1 MELYKGIQRKN
12 LRENLIE
19 KNDRIVVG
27 FSGGPDSVFLTEMLL
42 KLREEIEFEI
52 ILVHINHLLRGE
64 ASDGDERFSLE
75 YGKKKGLKVFSRK
88 IDITTLGKKEGLT
101 LEEAG
106 REARYNLFNEI
117 FIQEKANK
125 IALAHNKDDQLETFM
140 FRLVRGAGL
149 EGLEGIVSKRDRY
162 IRPISEIYKKDI
174 VNYLDSNNIEYRI
187 DKTNFENEF
196 TRNSIRLDLIP
207 FIEKRYNPKFKDR
220 LYALIEEIREV
231 NMRVNKEYIE
241 NIFKDSIE
249 KNIFIKA
256 IASSPVDKKSEY
268 TKVNLKPVRIKD
280 EIFIQFEEFKD
291 KKAYHENICFAS
303 AMVKISD
310 ILERFK
316 QLLISVNGA
325 DYQILKG
332 KQDFNLKKSE
342 NTKVLKDLDHNKKKN
357 YLIEDGTPVPFL
369 IKLGVMGEDG
379 KVFKNSYDKFRQINK
394 YLEFIDD
401 TIRELQNKKLI
412 GDHIK
417 FVDFGCG
424 KSYLTFALHYYLKDI
439 KNFTF
444 EIIGLDLKKDVMK
457 KCNDIA
463 KELKCENLE
472 FLTGNIKDF
481 DKLQNVDIIF
491 SLHACNNATD
501 YALLKG

>member
-1 MELYKGIQRKN
+1 MK
-12 LRENLIE
+12 
-19 KNDRIVVG
+19 
-27 FSGGPDSVFLTEMLL
+27 
-42 KLREEIEFEI
+42 
-52 ILVHINHLLRGE
+52 
-64 ASDGDERFSLE
+64 
-75 YGKKKGLKVFSRK
+75 
-88 IDITTLGKKEGLT
+88 
-101 LEEAG
+101 
-106 REARYNLFNEI
+106 
-117 FIQEKANK
+117 
-125 IALAHNKDDQLETFM
+125 
-140 FRLVRGAGL
+140 
-149 EGLEGIVSKRDRY
+149 
-162 IRPISEIYKKDI
+162 
-174 VNYLDSNNIEYRI
+174 
-187 DKTNFENEF
+187 
-196 TRNSIRLDLIP
+196 
-207 FIEKRYNPKFKDR
+207 
-220 LYALIEEIREV
+220 
-231 NMRVNKEYIE
+231 VNKEYIE

-268 TKVNLKPVRIKD
+268 TKVNLKPVRIKE

-303 AMVKISD
+303 AMIKISD
-310 ILERFK
+310 ILEKFK
-316 QLLISVNGA
+316 QLLISVNGV

-332 KQDFNLKKSE
+332 KQDYNLKKSE

-501 YALLKG
+501 YALLKGLELNAKAILAVPCCQHEFNEKMSNTKNSKFFDKEMPIGKHGILFEKYTSLATDAFRAQALELCGYKTQVMEFIDMEHTPKNILIRRIKDKVNTESLKRRFNEYEKFKSFLGIEPLLDSLLSPYYLIKL

>member
-1 MELYKGIQRKN
+1 MK
-12 LRENLIE
+12 
-19 KNDRIVVG
+19 
-27 FSGGPDSVFLTEMLL
+27 
-42 KLREEIEFEI
+42 
-52 ILVHINHLLRGE
+52 
-64 ASDGDERFSLE
+64 
-75 YGKKKGLKVFSRK
+75 
-88 IDITTLGKKEGLT
+88 
-101 LEEAG
+101 
-106 REARYNLFNEI
+106 
-117 FIQEKANK
+117 
-125 IALAHNKDDQLETFM
+125 
-140 FRLVRGAGL
+140 
-149 EGLEGIVSKRDRY
+149 
-162 IRPISEIYKKDI
+162 
-174 VNYLDSNNIEYRI
+174 
-187 DKTNFENEF
+187 
-196 TRNSIRLDLIP
+196 
-207 FIEKRYNPKFKDR
+207 
-220 LYALIEEIREV
+220 
-231 NMRVNKEYIE
+231 VNKEYIE

-249 KNIFIKA
+249 KNSFIKA
-256 IASSPVDKKSEY
+256 IASSPIDKNQEY
-268 TKVNLKPVRIKD
+268 TKVNLKPVRIKE

-291 KKAYHENICFAS
+291 KKAFHENICIAS
-303 AMVKISD
+303 ALIKIED
-310 ILERFK
+310 ILEKFK
-316 QLLISVNGA
+316 QILISINGV

-332 KQDFNLKKSE
+332 KKDFNLKKSE
-342 NTKVLKDLDHNKKKN
+342 NTKVLKDLDHNKKRN
-357 YLIEDGTPVPFL
+357 YIIEDGTPVPFL

-501 YALLKG
+501 YALLKGLELNAKAI

>member
-1 MELYKGIQRKN
+1 MK
-12 LRENLIE
+12 
-19 KNDRIVVG
+19 
-27 FSGGPDSVFLTEMLL
+27 
-42 KLREEIEFEI
+42 
-52 ILVHINHLLRGE
+52 
-64 ASDGDERFSLE
+64 
-75 YGKKKGLKVFSRK
+75 
-88 IDITTLGKKEGLT
+88 
-101 LEEAG
+101 
-106 REARYNLFNEI
+106 
-117 FIQEKANK
+117 
-125 IALAHNKDDQLETFM
+125 
-140 FRLVRGAGL
+140 
-149 EGLEGIVSKRDRY
+149 
-162 IRPISEIYKKDI
+162 
-174 VNYLDSNNIEYRI
+174 
-187 DKTNFENEF
+187 
-196 TRNSIRLDLIP
+196 
-207 FIEKRYNPKFKDR
+207 
-220 LYALIEEIREV
+220 
-231 NMRVNKEYIE
+231 VNKEYIE
-241 NIFKDSIE
+241 NIFKDSIG

-268 TKVNLKPVRIKD
+268 TKVNLKPVRIKE

-310 ILERFK
+310 ILEKFK

-501 YALLKG
+501 YALLKGLELNAKAILAVPCCQHEFNEKMSNTKNSKFFDKEMPIGKHGILFENIHL

>member
-1 MELYKGIQRKN
+1 M
-12 LRENLIE
+12 
-19 KNDRIVVG
+19 
-27 FSGGPDSVFLTEMLL
+27 
-42 KLREEIEFEI
+42 
-52 ILVHINHLLRGE
+52 
-64 ASDGDERFSLE
+64 
-75 YGKKKGLKVFSRK
+75 
-88 IDITTLGKKEGLT
+88 
-101 LEEAG
+101 
-106 REARYNLFNEI
+106 
-117 FIQEKANK
+117 
-125 IALAHNKDDQLETFM
+125 
-140 FRLVRGAGL
+140 
-149 EGLEGIVSKRDRY
+149 
-162 IRPISEIYKKDI
+162 
-174 VNYLDSNNIEYRI
+174 
-187 DKTNFENEF
+187 
-196 TRNSIRLDLIP
+196 
-207 FIEKRYNPKFKDR
+207 
-220 LYALIEEIREV
+220 
-231 NMRVNKEYIE
+231 
-241 NIFKDSIE
+241 
-249 KNIFIKA
+249 
-256 IASSPVDKKSEY
+256 DKKSEY
-268 TKVNLKPVRIKD
+268 TKVNLKPVRIKE

-303 AMVKISD
+303 AMIKISD
-310 ILERFK
+310 ILEKFK

-501 YALLKG
+501 YALLKGLELNAKAILAVPCCQHEFNEKMSNTKNSKFFDKEMPIGKHGILFEKYTSLATDAFRAQALELCGYKTQVMEFIDMEHTPKNILIREIKDKVNTESLKRRFNEYEKFKSFLGIEPLLDSLLSPYYLIKL

>member
-1 MELYKGIQRKN
+1 MK
-12 LRENLIE
+12 
-19 KNDRIVVG
+19 
-27 FSGGPDSVFLTEMLL
+27 
-42 KLREEIEFEI
+42 
-52 ILVHINHLLRGE
+52 
-64 ASDGDERFSLE
+64 
-75 YGKKKGLKVFSRK
+75 
-88 IDITTLGKKEGLT
+88 
-101 LEEAG
+101 
-106 REARYNLFNEI
+106 
-117 FIQEKANK
+117 
-125 IALAHNKDDQLETFM
+125 
-140 FRLVRGAGL
+140 
-149 EGLEGIVSKRDRY
+149 
-162 IRPISEIYKKDI
+162 
-174 VNYLDSNNIEYRI
+174 
-187 DKTNFENEF
+187 
-196 TRNSIRLDLIP
+196 
-207 FIEKRYNPKFKDR
+207 
-220 LYALIEEIREV
+220 
-231 NMRVNKEYIE
+231 VNKEYIE

-501 YALLKG
+501 YALLKGLELNAKAILAVPCCQHEFNEKMSNAKNSKFFDKEMPIGKHGILFEKYTSLATDAFRAQALELCGYKTQVMEFIDMEHTPKNILIRRIKDKINTESLKRRFNEYEKFKSFLGIEPLLDSLLSPYYLIKL